1 MTALSGA
8 LPRRIVAPRTT
19 PTEAWIL
26 AGVVDGRDA
35 QPALLDELAGIPYAL
50 RLACD
55 LALAGATR
63 IVVVWRGRGAAPDLG
78 AIARD
83 PRLAS
88 RATLEVVRDVPAG
101 GDADGILV
109 ARADRV
115 YHRDTPVRVVAA
127 WQRSTLRLAKVS
139 GEEHDAIV
147 ATDRRTARVL
157 AARAEV
163 QGGLAAELA
172 RLSVVREIA
181 GAEPPYLG
189 FTMAAP
195 DRRARSVAERRL
207 VWSLRKS
214 ADGIAAKL
222 VNRRLSLPV
231 SWLLARTRIHPN
243 HVTLIALACALA
255 GAVVMSRGGYTAGVA
270 GMLLVELGSI
280 IDGIDGELA
289 RLRFQFSRGGQWLD
303 TVVDDVSTVGYA
315 TGVTVSLAAAGVT
328 WAIPVCVAS
337 VLAFAITQG
346 TQYAL
351 IRVVYR
357 SGDLAAIPWA
367 FQSSEFLSR
376 RSSGVLAWVRLTAPK
391 LFKRDFVVTLCLGF
405 ALVGHLEL
413 ILASFA
419 GGAAV
424 FFIVFWTQ
432 AIRHRAAITADY
444 HRAKVIAPA
453 TARPRAA

>member
-8 LPRRIVAPRTT
+8 LPRLPGATRTA

-26 AGVVDGRDA
+26 AGVLDGRDA

-55 LALAGATR
+55 LAFAGAKR
-63 IVVVWRGRGAAPDLG
+63 IVVVWRGATAAPDLG

-83 PRLAS
+83 PRIAS
-88 RATLEVVRDVPAG
+88 RATLEVVREVPAG
-101 GDADGILV
+101 DDTDAILV

-115 YHRDTPVRVVAA
+115 YHRDIPSRVATA
-127 WQRSTLRLAKVS
+127 WQRSTLRLAKVG

-147 ATDRRTARVL
+147 ATDRRTARIL
-157 AARAEV
+157 AARAAD

-172 RLSVVREIA
+172 RLSVVREIV
-181 GAEPPYLG
+181 GAELPYLG

-195 DRRARSVAERRL
+195 DRDARAAAERRL

-222 VNRRLSLPV
+222 VNRHLSLPM
-231 SWLLARTRIHPN
+231 SWLLARTPIHPN

-255 GAVVMSRGGYTAGVA
+255 GAIVISRGGYTAGFA

-289 RLRFQFSRGGQWLD
+289 RLRFQFSRRGQWLD

-315 TGVTVSLAAAGVT
+315 VGVTANLAAAGVP
-328 WAIPVCVAS
+328 WAVPVCVAS
-337 VLAFAITQG
+337 VIGFAITQS

-351 IRVVYR
+351 IHRVYR

-376 RSSGVLAWVRLTAPK
+376 RSQGVVAWVRLTAPK
-391 LFKRDFVVTLCLGF
+391 LLKRDFVVTLYLGF
-405 ALVGHLEL
+405 ALLGHLEL

-424 FFIVFWTQ
+424 FFVVFWTQ
-432 AIRHRAAITADY
+432 AVRNRAAIAADY
-444 HRAKVIAPA
+444 RRAQVTAAAP
-453 TARPRAA
+453 ARPRVA